1 MDEYAKLREQ
11 LKAREREIQALKMK
25 LATGGG
31 GACGAATTCASSA
44 GVQVWTPRFE
54 GLDRKAHAAV
64 VDEFRNR
71 NRDRP
76 FVLRLG
82 VGRRRAACT

>member
-1 MDEYAKLREQ
+1 
-11 LKAREREIQALKMK
+11 MK

-31 GACGAATTCASSA
+31 GARGSGDLAGASAS
-44 GVQVWTPRFE
+44 VQVWTPRFE

-82 VGRRRAACT
+82 GGRRRAACT